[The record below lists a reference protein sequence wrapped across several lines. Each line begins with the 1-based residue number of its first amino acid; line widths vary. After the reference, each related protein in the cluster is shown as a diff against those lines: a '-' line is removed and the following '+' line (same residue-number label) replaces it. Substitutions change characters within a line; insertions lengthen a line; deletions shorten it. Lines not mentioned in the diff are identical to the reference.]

1 MIIIDNNCYIINI
14 NINKIINKKY
24 ITMIKYYTL
33 SFYVEHT
40 RRELADWKERE
51 DIAFHTKEA
60 ARLAAIR
67 YYRNA
72 LIGYYYYNPLTYKDL
87 WEMGKYMN
95 YPYGK
100 ENKTVPYKI
109 AAPYYNLVTKIN
121 IIEHVITFA
130 DEH

>member
-1 MIIIDNNCYIINI
+1 
-14 NINKIINKKY
+14 
-24 ITMIKYYTL
+24 MIKYYTL

-40 RRELADWKERE
+40 WEELADWKERE

-72 LIGYYYYNPLTYKDL
+72 LIGYYYHNPVTYKEL
-87 WEMGKYMN
+87 WKMGKYMN

-109 AAPYYNLVTKIN
+109 VAPYYNLVTKID

-130 DEH
+130 DEY